1 MITRQK
7 TKLRNAFENNVS
19 TDIKLSKTQIF
30 KMIQYGVF
38 IGPLLSKLAGSLMKV
53 VAPLG
58 KNISAPVEITGVA
71 SSTDAKIQKKIH
83 GPGTTTLTISNEE
96 RNDIMKIVQAFEDSN
111 VLLKGITKAIEN
123 ETTEQKGEFLGMLV
137 GILIA
142 SLLGKFQQLWK

>member
-19 TDIKLSKTQIF
+19 TDIKLPKTQIF

-38 IGPLLSKLAGSLMKV
+38 IGPLLSKLAGPLMKV
-53 VAPLG
+53 GAPLA
-58 KNISAPVEITGVA
+58 KNISAPVEIIGVA

-83 GPGTTTLTISNEE
+83 GPGTATLTISNEE